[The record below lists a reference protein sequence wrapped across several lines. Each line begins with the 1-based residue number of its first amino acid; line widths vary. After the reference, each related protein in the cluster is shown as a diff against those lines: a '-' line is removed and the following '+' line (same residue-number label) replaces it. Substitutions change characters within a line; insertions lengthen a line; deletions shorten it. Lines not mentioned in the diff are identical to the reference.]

1 MSGFCSGWGKHNC
14 AKPCGT
20 CTPGLLEASDSVS
33 HSTEEKAICGDSQGW
48 CPYFKDYSGFCS
60 GWGKNNCAKTCGTC
74 QGGWPGLLE
83 ASDSVERSTDGE
95 GWCRD
100 SKGFCPY
107 IKHMSGFCSGWGKY
121 NCAKSCGT
129 CTPGLLEAS
138 DSVSH
143 DELMNSQ
150 AALLEAS
157 DSVERS
163 TDGEGWC
170 RDSKGFCPYIKHM
183 SG

>member
-1 MSGFCSGWGKHNC
+1 MSGFCSGWGKYNC
-14 AKPCGT
+14 AKSCGT

-33 HSTEEKAICGDSQGW
+33 HDELMNSQ
-48 CPYFKDYSGFCS
+48 
-60 GWGKNNCAKTCGTC
+60 AA
-74 QGGWPGLLE
+74 LLE

-163 TDGEGWC
+163 ADGEGWC
-170 RDSKGFCPYIKHM
+170 RDSKGFCPYVK
-183 SG
+183 